1 MSAVSPRPSDSPATI
16 VGRASAWLVAQ
27 PQSRLTVALF
37 GAVFIVGLVARFYGI
52 DNMPFWLDE
61 VTTVNRSSLPFWD
74 MVADSLANHHLPS
87 YFAIAALFG
96 HYGMTEFM
104 LRLPSAFFGAASCG
118 VLFLIGR
125 TLGGWRA
132 GLVAGLLLALSPLQ
146 VQYGQE
152 ARSYTFVI
160 LMMAIGFLGLVEL
173 ARDARRASLP
183 FGAPGAR
190 LAPWVIYT
198 LGTLGALNVLS
209 TAFFWLISANLAAA
223 AILLSERGIDRRRF
237 LIRWLVAQAVVLV
250 FTLPWFGAMDVFT
263 HGQMTNAT
271 NWVPGITLHSF
282 LSVIGSLYLMRVS
295 RLINFHLFPAAIP
308 GFGALIIVFAI
319 LGLARLRSWR
329 GYGPSAIQGEARS
342 RALLLALGIVAIVPP
357 LAILLISVV
366 KPLWMPRYLLWSSV
380 PFLVFVG
387 LGINQ
392 LPRRWQTGAAFALVA
407 LAVINLAPYYRAET
421 KPRWDLAAAD
431 LVKQMQPGDIV
442 LVPDGLPVYM
452 MNFFLSRQGDVIP
465 ASNWT
470 IDIFQAAKHLQN
482 GGRVWVMFGRVGQ
495 ADRTPLPNFAKI
507 VQPLGK
513 PVAVVHEGEL
523 ITMRLYAR
531 PPHAASN
538 TSVATADT
546 CGEGTVPVKGKNM
559 PQPPAD
565 CDALALQ

>member
-1 MSAVSPRPSDSPATI
+1 MSAVSPRPANPAI
-16 VGRASAWLVAQ
+16 VGRASAWLADLPAARV
-27 PQSRLTVALF
+27 TIALF
-37 GAVFIVGLVARFYGI
+37 GAVCFVGFLARFYGI

-61 VTTVNRSSLPFWD
+61 VTTVNRSSLPFWN

-87 YFAIAALFG
+87 YFAIAAVFG
-96 HYGMTEFM
+96 RYGMSEFV

-173 ARDARRASLP
+173 ARDPRGASLP
-183 FGAPGAR
+183 FRSPGAR
-190 LAPWVIYT
+190 FAPWVIYT
-198 LGTLGALNVLS
+198 LGTVGALNVLS
-209 TAFFWLISANLAAA
+209 TAFFWLISANLAAV
-223 AILLSERGIDRRRF
+223 AIMMDRTIDRGRF
-237 LIRWLVAQAVVLV
+237 LKRWLVAQAIVLL

-263 HGQMTNAT
+263 DGQMTNAT

-282 LSVIGSLYLMRVS
+282 FSVLGSLYLMRVS

-308 GFGALIIVFAI
+308 GFGALVIVLAV

-329 GYGPSAIQGEARS
+329 KQGASSEPGQARS
-342 RALLLALGIVAIVPP
+342 RTLLLALGIVAIVPP
-357 LAILLISVV
+357 LAILLISIV

-392 LPRRWQTGAAFALVA
+392 LPRRWQTAVA
-407 LAVINLAPYYRAET
+407 VAVVVLATFNLAPYYRAET
-421 KPRWDLAAAD
+421 KPRWDLAATN
-431 LVKQMQPGDIV
+431 LVKLMQPGDIV

-452 MNFFLSRQGDVIP
+452 MNFFLSRHGQVIP

-495 ADRTPLPNFAKI
+495 ADRTPLPNFARI

-531 PPHAASN
+531 PPHAPVTD
-538 TSVATADT
+538 TSISYD
-546 CGEGTVPVKGKNM
+546 CGPTSAIVKGKAM
-559 PQPPAD
+559 PLAPAD
-565 CDALALQ
+565 CGDLALQ

>member
-1 MSAVSPRPSDSPATI
+1 MSTVPPRPASLGIA
-16 VGRASAWLVAQ
+16 GQASAWLRDQ
-27 PQSRLTVALF
+27 PAARVTVALF
-37 GAVFIVGLVARFYGI
+37 GAVCLVGFVARFYGI

-61 VTTVNRSSLPFWD
+61 VTTVNRSNLPFWS
-74 MVADSLANHHLPS
+74 MVTDSLANHHLPS
-87 YFAIAALFG
+87 YFAIAAIFG
-96 HYGMTEFM
+96 HYGTNEFV

-173 ARDARRASLP
+173 ARDPRGASLP
-183 FGAPGAR
+183 FRSPDAR

-198 LGTLGALNVLS
+198 LGTVGALNVLS
-209 TAFFWLISANLAAA
+209 TAFFWFISANLAAV
-223 AILLSERGIDRRRF
+223 AILMDRTIDRGRF
-237 LIRWLVAQAVVLV
+237 LKRWLVAQAIVLL
-250 FTLPWFGAMDVFT
+250 FSLPWFGAMDVFT
-263 HGQMTNAT
+263 GGEMTNAT

-282 LSVIGSLYLMRVS
+282 LSVLGSLYLMRVS
-295 RLINFHLFPAAIP
+295 RLINFHLFPSAIP
-308 GFGALIIVFAI
+308 GFGALVIVLAI
-319 LGLARLRSWR
+319 LGLTRLRSWR
-329 GYGPSAIQGEARS
+329 KEGVSSEPGQARS
-342 RALLLALGIVAIVPP
+342 RTLLLALGIIAIVPP
-357 LAILLISVV
+357 LIILLISIV

-392 LPRRWQTGAAFALVA
+392 LPRRWQNLAAAAVVV
-407 LAVINLAPYYRAET
+407 LATFNLAPYYRAET
-421 KPRWDLAAAD
+421 KPRWDLAATN
-431 LVKQMQPGDIV
+431 LVKLMQPGDIV

-452 MNFFLSRQGDVIP
+452 MNFFLSRHGQVIP

-495 ADRTPLPNFAKI
+495 ADRTPLPNFARI

-523 ITMRLYAR
+523 ITMRLYAH
-531 PPHAASN
+531 PPHSPTTNVSIADNCGAAP
-538 TSVATADT
+538 
-546 CGEGTVPVKGKNM
+546 TVVKGKAM
-559 PQPPAD
+559 PVAPAD
-565 CDALALQ
+565 CDDLALQ